1 MRAKFCGIFGGAF
14 LACLC
19 LLLLTPLTSYADG
32 GAPNRAYVAGTTKGV
47 SVIDIAQQQV
57 LNSLPAQ
64 GDPHEVLLSLDGR
77 FLYVTQPQQGDL
89 AILSAATGAT
99 ICKAALPGQPAL
111 LALDSSSNTLYVA
124 GNGSSSVSALDPNTC
139 NLKRSFQADG
149 PVYGLAIAA
158 SGTTN
163 ASSNSDQIWVA
174 TTSHLEI
181 FRENDG
187 RAVSSINVPGGLQYL
202 SIPPGSAAYLTTRQ
216 GSVVAVSLTTHE
228 ITPLLAGGT
237 YEPMDF
243 DEQTGEIFVPDHLHQ
258 QLDVLAPVTPGFLPP
273 KEPERTIALGS
284 APNSVA
290 ITSDGQ
296 LGLVALQGGHVAL
309 LDIPGRQL
317 MTTFNVGGNP
327 QFIITGLNPPV
338 IGTTPQQATLV
349 SWFLPLAAYIL
360 IGVLVIVPILVLRR
374 RPTKAKVMKE
384 QKHGNE

>member
-1 MRAKFCGIFGGAF
+1 MRVQFCRTFWGAF

-32 GAPNRAYVAGTTKGV
+32 GAPNRAYVAGTIQGI

-89 AILSAATGAT
+89 ALLSAATGAT
-99 ICKAALPGQPAL
+99 ICKAAIPGQPTL
-111 LALDSSSNTLYVA
+111 LALDTNSSTLYVA
-124 GNGSSSVSALDPNTC
+124 GNGSSSVSAVDSGTC
-139 NLKRSFQADG
+139 HLKRSLQADG
-149 PVYGLAIAA
+149 PVYGLALAT

-163 ASSNSDQIWVA
+163 TGSSSDQIWVA
-174 TTSHLEI
+174 TTTHLEI
-181 FRENDG
+181 FRESD
-187 RAVSSINVPGGLQYL
+187 AHKVSSIVVPGGAQYL

-228 ITPLLAGGT
+228 FTPLLAGGT

-243 DEQTGEIFVPDHLHQ
+243 DEQTGEIFVPDARHR
-258 QLDVLAPVTPGFLPP
+258 QLDVLAPITPGFPPP
-273 KEPERTIALGS
+273 KEPERTIALAS
-284 APNSVA
+284 PPNSVA

-296 LGLVALQGGHVAL
+296 FGFVAMQGGSVAM

-317 MTTFNVGGNP
+317 VTTFHVGGNP

>member
-1 MRAKFCGIFGGAF
+1 MRVQFCRTFWGAF
-14 LACLC
+14 LAYLC

-32 GAPNRAYVAGTTKGV
+32 GAPNRAYVAGTTQGI

-57 LNSLPAQ
+57 TGSLPAQ
-64 GDPHEVLLSLDGR
+64 GDPHEALLSLDGR

-111 LALDSSSNTLYVA
+111 LALDISSNTLYVA

-139 NLKRSFQADG
+139 NLKRSLQADG

-163 ASSNSDQIWVA
+163 TSSNSDQIWVA

-181 FRENDG
+181 FRENDS
-187 RAVSSINVPGGLQYL
+187 RAVSSINVPGGPQYL

-216 GSVVAVSLTTHE
+216 GSVVAVGLVRHE
-228 ITPLLAGGT
+228 IMPLIAGGI

-243 DEQTGEIFVPDHLHQ
+243 DEQTGEIFVPDHRHQ

-338 IGTTPQQATLV
+338 LGTTPQQANIV
-349 SWFLPLAAYIL
+349 SMFLPLAAYIL
-360 IGVLVIVPILVLRR
+360 IGVLFMVPILVFRR
-374 RPTKAKVMKE
+374 QSKARMRKD
-384 QKHGNE
+384 

>member
-1 MRAKFCGIFGGAF
+1 VTG
-14 LACLC
+14 
-19 LLLLTPLTSYADG
+19 
-32 GAPNRAYVAGTTKGV
+32 
-47 SVIDIAQQQV
+47 
-57 LNSLPAQ
+57 SLPAQ
-64 GDPHEVLLSLDGR
+64 GDPHEALLSLDGR

-111 LALDSSSNTLYVA
+111 LALDISSNTLYVA

-139 NLKRSFQADG
+139 NLKRSLQADG

-163 ASSNSDQIWVA
+163 TSSNSDQIWVA

-187 RAVSSINVPGGLQYL
+187 RAVSSINVPGGPQYL

-216 GSVVAVSLTTHE
+216 GSVVAVGLVRHE
-228 ITPLLAGGT
+228 IMPLIAGGI

-258 QLDVLAPVTPGFLPP
+258 QLDVLAPITPGFPPP
-273 KEPERTIALGS
+273 KEPERTIALAS
-284 APNSVA
+284 PPNSVA

-296 LGLVALQGGHVAL
+296 FGFVAMQRGSVAM

-317 MTTFNVGGNP
+317 MTTFHVGGNP

-338 IGTTPQQATLV
+338 LGTTPQQANIV
-349 SWFLPLAAYIL
+349 STFLPLAAYIL
-360 IGVLVIVPILVLRR
+360 IGVLFMVPILVLRR
-374 RPTKAKVMKE
+374 QSKARIRKD
-384 QKHGNE
+384 